1 MDPDARVWPALKTR
15 QGSGECAASVYSLS
29 VPVNYPQRTGGG
41 GDGVGCAASD
51 GSLMVPGFDLGGA
64 YFTDSSCN
72 CHRELMARN
81 KNVFI
86 CAYC

>member
-15 QGSGECAASVYSLS
+15 QGSGQCAASVYSLS

-51 GSLMVPGFDLGGA
+51 GSLMVPGSTSVA
-64 YFTDSSCN
+64 HTSPTPRATATES
-72 CHRELMARN
+72 
-81 KNVFI
+81 
-86 CAYC
+86 